1 VNTGCELGHPT
12 HDTIEVDT
20 VQGKFTVFD
29 TAQYMD
35 RPGWYCPGQD
45 TVSQNIGI
53 HGQWEPTDSAVI
65 GKILA
70 DGDKRHLVIDFGAML
85 AGTRSWPRK
94 LGYRVIAIDGDT
106 ENLRLLRTNVA
117 AHGIKAKV
125 KTIHGWVD
133 EQFCL
138 PTLRALLAGVELVKI
153 DLEANDRFAVE
164 ACWPFIDRIRN
175 FYVEISPIF
184 RPDYPEMVNRLTGA
198 GFTAFYP
205 DGRVFDDD
213 YTTDQFNLRFSR
225 A

>member
-1 VNTGCELGHPT
+1 
-12 HDTIEVDT
+12 
-20 VQGKFTVFD
+20 
-29 TAQYMD
+29 MD

-70 DGDKRHLVIDFGAML
+70 DGDKSASRDRLRRPCRLVHGHGRESSAT
-85 AGTRSWPRK
+85 GSSP
-94 LGYRVIAIDGDT
+94 IDGDT